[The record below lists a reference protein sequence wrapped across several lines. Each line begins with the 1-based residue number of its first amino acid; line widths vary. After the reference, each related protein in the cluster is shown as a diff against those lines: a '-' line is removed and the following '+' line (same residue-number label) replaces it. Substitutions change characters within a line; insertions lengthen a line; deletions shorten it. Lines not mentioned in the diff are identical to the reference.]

1 MTHDEFSEPGV
12 IPLYDSHFAG
22 GTHVSA
28 PHFSFPAGVA
38 LATTGG
44 GALAGFGA
52 GSTLCGPGD
61 WGVVDGEHEAVSAR
75 STARRSRIHMSA
87 G

>member
-1 MTHDEFSEPGV
+1 MTHDEFSEPWV

-28 PHFSFPAGVA
+28 PHFSPAGVA
-38 LATTGG
+38 LAATGG
-44 GALAGFGA
+44 CPPAGFGA
-52 GSTLCGPGD
+52 GSTLGGPGD
-61 WGVVDGEHEAVSAR
+61 WGVVDGEHDAVSTR
-75 STARRSRIHMSA
+75 RTERSRIHMRA